1 MFYSVGGSVSASRT
15 FDVTVS
21 LKQGDGGGEYQFNNI
36 NREEQSSLE
45 DFFKTKNLRIKNDLV
60 DDSSALLQAALEDE
74 DDDMDED
81 VAVARADRGSAD
93 EDEESV
99 DEDFQAESESDVA
112 EEYDS
117 AHESSGSDDEEEGAP
132 GAAAA
137 PAKVAKVAK
146 AAKVA
151 APAADGDQ
159 EMADA
164 PSETEAPAK
173 KKVKTSKKDIQ
184 VRGPK

>member
-1 MFYSVGGSVSASRT
+1 M
-15 FDVTVS
+15 S

-117 AHESSGSDDEEEGAP
+117 AHESSGSDEEEEGGP
-132 GAAAA
+132 SAAAA
-137 PAKVAKVAK
+137 P
-146 AAKVA
+146 
-151 APAADGDQ
+151 PATDGDQ

-173 KKVKTSKKDIQ
+173 KKAKTTKTAKTSKKDIQ